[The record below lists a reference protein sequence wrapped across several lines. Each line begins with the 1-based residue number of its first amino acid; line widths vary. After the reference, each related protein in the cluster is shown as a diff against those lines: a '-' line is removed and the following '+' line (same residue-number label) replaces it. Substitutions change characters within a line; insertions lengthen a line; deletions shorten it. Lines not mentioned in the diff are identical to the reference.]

1 MYIWVCEFRC
11 LKSANREDCP
21 SACAPAMTMVSGGN
35 SKAFSALGRIW
46 DVFRQELGCHFG
58 NYLRSVAGLPAYMV
72 KSTWTCHY
80 RPLHPLPACEAHDDG
95 LPKFSLEE
103 APFKGIDIGLGCRLW
118 RGVRPL
124 RLPLIPMLPWTQSG
138 WMASEPKH
146 RRWRLVAWLHKEVL
160 LQCPGPRM

>member
-1 MYIWVCEFRC
+1 MNLDAWKVPIGKTVLPPARLPWPWFLEEIQRLSQRLAESEMYSAKNSVVISVIIWEV
-11 LKSANREDCP
+11 L
-21 SACAPAMTMVSGGN
+21 
-35 SKAFSALGRIW
+35 L
-46 DVFRQELGCHFG
+46 VF
-58 NYLRSVAGLPAYMV
+58 LPMV